1 MWRRLVLVLRDWDWP
16 LFIFTILLLL
26 LGLAELYS
34 SSFSRPEVKDL
45 FYRQLVGAGL
55 GLLLMI
61 IASAID
67 YRVYRSW
74 SRVIYLF
81 ILLLLVAVLLF
92 GYTVRGTTSWLR
104 FGILNFQPVEAVK
117 FLLVIVLASFLSQAG
132 PPLSIN
138 KTLRAVMILFLP
150 IALVLWQPDF
160 GAAFVLLAAG
170 GALLISMPKSPRWWL
185 IIGGAAVGLLLLGSF
200 FMKDYQLARLN
211 ALVNPQADP
220 LGSGYNVT
228 QSVVAV
234 GAGGLWGRGLGL
246 GTQSQLKFLPEQHTD
261 FIFASIAEEL
271 GLIGS
276 YLMLGLWAA
285 FFTRLV
291 WLLRRVRDD
300 FATLVIIGIFSIFA
314 IQVTFNI
321 GMNIG
326 LLPVVGLTL
335 PFVSFGSSSLVV
347 SLAAVGLLFN
357 LGRQYGKGAPREALP
372 PIDRQGSSVII

>member
-92 GYTVRGTTSWLR
+92 GYTVRGTTGWLR

-138 KTLRAVMILFLP
+138 KTLRAVIVLFLP
-150 IALVLWQPDF
+150 VGLVLGQPDF

-234 GAGGLWGRGLGL
+234 GAGGWWGRGLGL

-314 IQVTFNI
+314 VQVTFNI

-372 PIDRQGSSVII
+372 IDRQG